1 MKDPSGIKIL
11 RERYPS
17 LHIEK
22 PILDAHKKSKL
33 ENNSAENKIEIYLN
47 RLEKIF
53 LNKNPEKKKRNINIL
68 RQSLYD
74 AFIIKK
80 ENFPESYFE
89 LQKRIAK
96 ERGQEIKEID
106 QATRER
112 MKMVVIEDQKA
123 SLDNWINYLTS
134 EDAIYPT
141 WFKYLVFRNII
152 SLSQFDKELNEFKK
166 RNQYTTAIFPD
177 IYYEALAKVCD
188 EYEKVIKDKSL
199 LNTKEVK
206 DFISKSF
213 PIQYAIKIQESL
225 AHQMEG
231 KEITKGEWVKYQQ
244 GNDEDARKLYKS
256 VENKGTGWC
265 TAGLSTAKTQIN
277 SGDFYVF
284 YSNNKDGLPVN
295 PRLAIRMQGDEISEV
310 RGILQD
316 QNVESQL
323 QETINEKLKSFG
335 DKAKKYEKQS
345 SDMKRLTEIYNKW
358 EKDNKVELTKEELS
372 FLYEIDNNI
381 EGFGYN
387 KDPRIKE
394 IKEKRNEIK
403 DYTIIYNCKEEEILT
418 SVDDIKNNPRVEF
431 KGCVGDTEIKV
442 NNTFLEA
449 GILNLCKIQKL
460 KLDLTDCPQNIKDKI
475 TEVKGTLID
484 NSKNVSYSNLQS
496 VGGDLGA
503 GNAKSLSLNNLQSVG
518 GDLGAGNAKSLSL
531 NALQS
536 VGRYL
541 HAGNAESLSLNNLQS
556 VGGDLGA
563 GNAKSL
569 SLNALQSVGGDLGA
583 GNAKSLS
590 LNNLQSVGGD
600 LGAGNAKSLSLN
612 ALQSVGRYLH
622 AGNAESLS
630 LNNLQSVGG
639 DLGAGNAKSLSLN
652 ALQSVGGDL
661 GAGNAKSL
669 SLNNLQSVGGD
680 LGAGNAKSL
689 SLNALQ
695 SVGRYLH
702 AGNAESLS
710 LNNLQSVG
718 GYLDA
723 VNAKSLSLNNLQS
736 VGVDL
741 YARNAES
748 LSLNNLQSVGGN
760 LGAGNAKSL
769 SLNNLQSVGVD
780 LYARNAE
787 SLSLNALQ
795 SVGGAFIYKKD
806 NETNQDVV
814 KRFTTNWDKR
824 ITITKMIDGK
834 EIQEKV
840 WAVDFG
846 ELRSIDGKD
855 IKSHPFYEVYSHFY
869 NDDGTEKIPR
879 IDKSEHDINGYEM
892 RINGK

>member
-106 QATRER
+106 KATRER
-112 MKMVVIEDQKA
+112 MKMIVIEDQKT

-134 EDAIYPT
+134 EDAVYPT
-141 WFKYLVFRNII
+141 WFKYLVFRNIV
-152 SLSQFDKELNEFKK
+152 SLSQFDKNLDKFKK
-166 RNQYTTAIFPD
+166 RNQDTTSIFPD
-177 IYYEALAKVCD
+177 MYYEALAKVCD

-225 AHQMEG
+225 VHQMEG
-231 KEITKGEWVKYQQ
+231 KETIKGEWVKYQQ
-244 GNDEDARKLYKS
+244 GNDEDAKKLYQS
-256 VENKGTGWC
+256 LQNKGTGWC

-295 PRLAIRMQGDEISEV
+295 PRLAIRMQGDEIAEV
-310 RGILQD
+310 RGILKD
-316 QNVESQL
+316 QNIEPPL
-323 QETINEKLKSFG
+323 QNTLDEKLKSFG
-335 DKAKKYEKQS
+335 DESKKFEKKS
-345 SDMKRLTEIYNKW
+345 SDMKRLTGIYNKW
-358 EKDNKVELTKEELS
+358 EKDNKCELSKEEIS
-372 FLYEIDNNI
+372 FLYEIENEI
-381 EGFGYN
+381 EGFGYK
-387 KDPRIKE
+387 KDPRIEE
-394 IKEKRNEIK
+394 ILNPRNIKK
-403 DYTIIYNCKEEEILT
+403 DYSYIYDCQEEEILT
-418 SVDDIKNNPRVEF
+418 SLDDIKNNPNIEF
-431 KGCVGDTEIKV
+431 KECIEVMEIKIDDS
-442 NNTFLEA
+442 FSEKR
-449 GILNLCKIQKL
+449 ILNLCKIQKL
-460 KLDLTDCPQNIKDKI
+460 KLDLTNCPQNIKDKI
-475 TEVKGTLID
+475 IEVKGTLID

-496 VGGDLGA
+496 VGGYLDAENAKSLSLNALQSVGGDLYAGNAESLSLNALQSVGGNLGA
-503 GNAKSLSLNNLQSVG
+503 GNATSLSLNALQSVGGDLDAENAKSLSLNALQSVGGYLYTGNDESLSLNNLQSVGGDLHARNATSLSLNALQSVGGNLYAVNAKSLSLNNLQSVG
-518 GDLGAGNAKSLSL
+518 GDLGAGDAT
-531 NALQS
+531 
-536 VGRYL
+536 
-541 HAGNAESLSLNNLQS
+541 
-556 VGGDLGA
+556 
-563 GNAKSL
+563 SL

-583 GNAKSLS
+583 GDAT
-590 LNNLQSVGGD
+590 
-600 LGAGNAKSLSLN
+600 SLSLN
-612 ALQSVGRYLH
+612 ALQSVGGGLYAR
-622 AGNAESLS
+622 NATSLS
-630 LNNLQSVGG
+630 LNALQSVGG
-639 DLGAGNAKSLSLN
+639 GLYARNATSLSLN

-661 GAGNAKSL
+661 HAGNAT
-669 SLNNLQSVGGD
+669 
-680 LGAGNAKSL
+680 SL

-695 SVGRYLH
+695 SVGRSFMYDK
-702 AGNAESLS
+702 E
-710 LNNLQSVG
+710 
-718 GYLDA
+718 
-723 VNAKSLSLNNLQS
+723 
-736 VGVDL
+736 
-741 YARNAES
+741 
-748 LSLNNLQSVGGN
+748 
-760 LGAGNAKSL
+760 
-769 SLNNLQSVGVD
+769 
-780 LYARNAE
+780 
-787 SLSLNALQ
+787 
-795 SVGGAFIYKKD
+795 
-806 NETNQDVV
+806 NETNQDVI
-814 KRFTTNWDKR
+814 KRFTTNWNKK

-879 IDKSEHDINGYEM
+879 IDKSEHNINGYAM
-892 RINGK
+892 RTNGK